1 MKYLFEKLRDDV
13 QNWREAGYPCP
24 EYPLIGEVLRWQFEG
39 ASVQWTETILRRN
52 ALKYLR
58 EPQFHALEIYW
69 FLRLARK
76 TPHIVDLYK
85 HYYSDD
91 KRDFFEAFGIPMD
104 PTELQWIPNVDT
116 VIERVKNDP
125 EFVRQKRIDPVHEA
139 VTLPYP
145 SYIFALAMGT
155 GKTVLIGTIIATEF
169 AMALRYPEG
178 PESLHNV
185 ISSAL
190 KGLRRIPSEL
200 ADETHFMKNAL
211 VFAPGT
217 TIIES
222 LREISDIPF
231 EKILPPSLHRDFLA
245 NLKIIY
251 PQAGA
256 KEIQVQSGSTYN
268 VIVTN
273 TEKIS
278 LRANVK
284 QRRNQTKLAFEKK
297 KDQAELE
304 ANLRLQ
310 KIASLPS
317 LGIFSDEAHHTYGNR
332 MDKELKRVRE
342 TVNYIKEKK
351 GVIVVVN
358 TTGTPYYKRQMLR
371 EVVAWYSLGE
381 GIEHNILKSL
391 HRGIVHY
398 DIGSGSDEGVIRNVI
413 HLFFEHYGDV
423 ALPNGAKAKIAFYFK
438 TQEHLESSRLLMERA
453 LAEIGES
460 PALLLVNTQRSSQN
474 EIDEFNRLNN
484 PDSQKR
490 VLLLIGKGV
499 EGWNCPSLFACALIK
514 EQTTSSNFVLQ
525 ASTRCLRQVP
535 GNTHPAKIFLDT
547 KNRYILDKELQET
560 FSTTLGRLS
569 RHTAETEDV
578 EIRVRKTELPKLEIS
593 RWVPRVVR
601 DEHAPTDIQLN
612 VPTDIQELP
621 PIVLNLLTPNLTR
634 NGTTSPLAGIDATDK
649 VEIVHRT
656 TDCYTLARRI
666 GTNYH
671 LPFMKTLKTL
681 KRLYP
686 KGEVPNQHLYPLF
699 QQVESQ
705 LQNYKVIE
713 EEVTEALALIHTHD
727 DEGKPLFE
735 KDADGCY
742 IHRLRIQK
750 SNAERM
756 RKARLLFDEDDLP
769 DEHGISFHYAPYNF
783 DTNPEREFF
792 ETILATLN
800 LSVADVEIF
809 LFTGGLTDTKK
820 TDFHFEYK
828 GTDGNYHRY
837 FPDFVIVK
845 NTGEFYIVEIK
856 SERDRTNATVQA
868 KNKAMERMEQL
879 QSNAFFKYHVI
890 YTDTAFIKEN
900 FDDINSVLAWIRDDE
915 TSVLT

>member
-1 MKYLFEKLRDDV
+1 MQHLFEKLRDDTL
-13 QNWREAGYPCP
+13 NWRNEGYPCP
-24 EYPLIGEVLRWQFEG
+24 DYPLIGEVLRYQFEG
-39 ASVQWTETILRRN
+39 EPQEGIS
-52 ALKYLR
+52 LKYLR
-58 EPQFHALEIYW
+58 EPQFQSLELYW
-69 FLRLARK
+69 FLRLVRK

-91 KRDFFEAFGIPMD
+91 KRDFFEALGIPID
-104 PTELQWIPNVDT
+104 PTELQWIPDVDA

-178 PESLHNV
+178 
-185 ISSAL
+185 
-190 KGLRRIPSEL
+190 
-200 ADETHFMKNAL
+200 DFMKNAL

-222 LREISDIPF
+222 LREISEIPF
-231 EKILPPSLHRDFLA
+231 DQILPPSLHRDFLA
-245 NLKIIY
+245 NLKITY
-251 PQAGA
+251 PQSGA
-256 KEIQVQSGSTYN
+256 KEIQVQTGSTYN

-273 TEKIS
+273 TEKIA
-278 LRANVK
+278 LRANV
-284 QRRNQTKLAFEKK
+284 RRRTNQTELTFKEKK
-297 KDQAELE
+297 EQAELE

-310 KIASLPS
+310 KITSLPS
-317 LGIFSDEAHHTYGNR
+317 LGVFSDEAHHTYGNR

-351 GVIVVVN
+351 GVIAVIN

-381 GIEHNILKSL
+381 GIKDNILKNL

-398 DIGSGSDEGVIRNVI
+398 HIGDGSEEEVIGNVI
-413 HLFFEHYGDV
+413 DLFFENYGDV
-423 ALPNGAKAKIAFYFK
+423 TLPNSAKAKIAFYFK
-438 TQEHLESSRLLMERA
+438 TQEHLDTSKEHIEKA

-460 PALLLVNTQRSSQN
+460 STLILVNTQKSSQA
-474 EIDEFNRLNN
+474 EIDEFNQLND
-484 PDSQKR
+484 PRSQKR
-490 VLLLIGKGV
+490 ILLLIGKGV

-525 ASTRCLRQVP
+525 ASTRCLRQVE

-547 KNRYILDKELQET
+547 KNRLILDKELEEN
-560 FSTTLGRLS
+560 FGTTLGRLS
-569 RHTAETEDV
+569 GHTAETEEV
-578 EIRVRKTELPKLEIS
+578 EIRIRKTELPKLEIS
-593 RWVPRVVR
+593 RLVSRVVR
-601 DEHAPTDIQLN
+601 DEHASTEIQLS
-612 VPTDIQELP
+612 VPTDVQEPP
-621 PIVLNLLTPNLTR
+621 PIIRNLLTPNFTR
-634 NGTTSPLAGIDATDK
+634 GGSTSPLTGIEETDK
-649 VEIVHRT
+649 IEVVNRT

-671 LPFMKTLKTL
+671 LPFIETLKKL

-686 KGEVPNQHLYPLF
+686 EGEVPNGHLYPLF

-713 EEVTEALALIHTHD
+713 DEVSEVLALIHTHD
-727 DEGKPLFE
+727 DEGNLLFE
-735 KDADGCY
+735 KDTDGGY

-750 SNAERM
+750 RNAERM
-756 RKARLLFDEDDLP
+756 RDDRLLFNEEDLP
-769 DEHGISFHYAPYNF
+769 DEHDLSFHYTPYNF
-783 DTNPEREFF
+783 DTKPEREFF
-792 ETILATLN
+792 EVILDSLN
-800 LSVADVEIF
+800 TSMKDVEIF
-809 LFTGGLTDTKK
+809 LFTGGLTDPKK

-828 GTDGNYHRY
+828 GVDDNYHRY

-856 SERDRTNATVQA
+856 SERDRMNPTVEA
-868 KNKAMERMEQL
+868 KRKAVEHLGQL
-879 QSNAFFKYHVI
+879 QSNDRFKYHII
-890 YTDTAFIKEN
+890 YTDTEFMREN
-900 FDDINSVLAWIRDDE
+900 ATEIDAVLGWIHNKK
-915 TSVLT
+915 